1 MSIALYM
8 DERVPRAITI
18 GVRPR
23 GVDALT
29 AQEDGLR
36 NTPDA
41 DLLDRATALGRII
54 FTQDDD
60 FLGEARWRQ
69 KTGQA
74 FSGVIY
80 VHQMRTTI
88 GTCVRDLELL
98 AQVAD
103 LVDLENRVE
112 YLPL

>member
-1 MSIALYM
+1 MTIAFYM
-8 DERVPRAITI
+8 DEHVPRAITI
-18 GVRPR
+18 GLRLR
-23 GVDALT
+23 GVDVLT
-29 AQEDGLR
+29 AQEDGRR

-41 DLLDRATALGRII
+41 DLLDRATALGRVV

-60 FLGEARWRQ
+60 FLGEARWRRM
-69 KTGQA
+69 TGQA

-88 GTCVRDLELL
+88 GACVRDLELVAKAVDL
-98 AQVAD
+98 A
-103 LVDLENRVE
+103 DLENRVE

>member
-1 MSIALYM
+1 MSVAFYM
-8 DERVPRAITI
+8 DEHVPRAISV
-18 GVRPR
+18 GLRLR
-23 GVDALT
+23 GVDVLT

-41 DLLDRATALGRII
+41 DLLDRATALGRVI

-60 FLGEARWRQ
+60 FLVEARRRQ
-69 KTGQA
+69 MTGHA

-88 GTCVRDLELL
+88 GACVRDLDLI
-98 AQVAD
+98 AKAADVAD
-103 LVDLENRVE
+103 LANRVE
-112 YLPL
+112 FLPL